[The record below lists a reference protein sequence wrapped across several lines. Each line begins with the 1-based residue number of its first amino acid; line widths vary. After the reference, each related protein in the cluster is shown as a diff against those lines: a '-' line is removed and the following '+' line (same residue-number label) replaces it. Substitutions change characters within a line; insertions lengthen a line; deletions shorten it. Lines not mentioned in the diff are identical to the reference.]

1 MGQPGKSA
9 FRAGRRKKRVKIMEE
24 NTVSFP
30 RTTVAG
36 VSLPRLLIGSNWM
49 FGWSHT
55 GHAADTMIKEAHST
69 VDATL
74 KVINAFLRYGIDAW
88 MAPFSSVPD
97 CLDKIRRI
105 QDKIGKKLILI
116 DTPILN
122 MDNTEAARRETL
134 DIIKVSK
141 EIGCTFCLIHH
152 SSVEQLVNKNKK
164 IIDRLPDYTD
174 MIRQNGLIP
183 GLSAHM
189 PEIIQYADLNGY
201 DVETYIQIFNCLG
214 FMMQV
219 EVESVIRIIHEA
231 KKPVMTIKPMAAGRI
246 TPYIGLT
253 FNWNVI
259 RPQDMITCGCISEYE
274 ADEDVEIS
282 MAALEKR
289 LPKLEGRGSPGKTS
303 IIK

>member
-1 MGQPGKSA
+1 MKDND
-9 FRAGRRKKRVKIMEE
+9 I
-24 NTVSFP
+24 SFP

-36 VSLPRLLIGSNWM
+36 VSLPRMLIGSNWM

-55 GHAADTMIKEAHST
+55 GHAADTMIKEVHST

-74 KVINAFLRYGIDAW
+74 NVINAFLRYGIDAW
-88 MAPFSSVPD
+88 MAPFSSAPG
-97 CLDKIRRI
+97 CLEKIRRI

-116 DTPILN
+116 DTPVLN

-134 DIIKVSK
+134 DILKVSK
-141 EIGCTFCLIHH
+141 EIGSTFCLIHH

-189 PEIIQYADLNGY
+189 PEIIQYTDLNGY

-214 FMMQV
+214 FLMQI
-219 EVESVIRIIHEA
+219 EAESVIRIIHEA

-246 TPYIGLT
+246 SPYIGLT

-274 ADEDVEIS
+274 VDEDVEIS

-289 LPKLEGRGSPGKTS
+289 LPRLEGRSSPGKTS